1 LEREAMALTLYFH
14 PLSSYCQKA
23 LIALYEHATPFTPH
37 LLDLMNAEVRAA
49 HAQRYPLGKM
59 PVLQDDARGH
69 TVVEATIVI
78 EYLELHHAGANR
90 LIPTDPELAWQVRML
105 DRRFDLYVND
115 PVGVIVLDKL
125 RPAAQRDPISVER
138 ARATLA
144 TVYGMIDREMA
155 DRTWAA
161 GPTFTMADCA
171 AAPALF
177 YADKLAPLGE
187 HRHAAAYLARLRER
201 PSFARA
207 LTEAAPYL
215 AMFPA

>member
-1 LEREAMALTLYFH
+1 MTLTLYFH

-23 LIALYEHATPFTPH
+23 LIALYEHGVSFTSH
-37 LLDLMNAEVRAA
+37 LLDLGDADVRAA
-49 HAQRYPLGKM
+49 HARRYPLGKM
-59 PVLQDDARGH
+59 PVLHDAARGH
-69 TVVEATIVI
+69 TLVEATIVI
-78 EYLELHHAGANR
+78 EYLELHHAGAAP
-90 LIPTDPELAWQVRML
+90 LIPADPELAWQVRML

-125 RPAAQRDPISVER
+125 RPATQRDAISVDR

-161 GPTFTMADCA
+161 GETFTMADCA

-177 YADKLAPLGE
+177 YADKLAPLGA
-187 HRHAAAYLARLRER
+187 HRHAAAYFARLRER

-207 LTEAAPYL
+207 LAEAAPYL
-215 AMFPA
+215 AMFPG